1 MYSLYVCLARIKLLC
16 LMFTAKSVATGLK
29 QDVKAFLMMQTYC
42 VTCVCVHMPAC
53 FSVCLCVCVCVRAC
67 VRVCA
72 CMFVCVHVRVC
83 VCVCQREAKVGGVND
98 TESHITV
105 NVSTRVQALLLL
117 LFVTELVSCVK
128 FKVDVLGSHP

>member
-1 MYSLYVCLARIKLLC
+1 M
-16 LMFTAKSVATGLK
+16 
-29 QDVKAFLMMQTYC
+29 
-42 VTCVCVHMPAC
+42 
-53 FSVCLCVCVCVRAC
+53 RAC
-67 VRVCA
+67 VCMHVCMCA
-72 CMFVCVHVRVC
+72 CTGL
-83 VCVCQREAKVGGVND
+83 CVCQREAKVGGVND

>member
-1 MYSLYVCLARIKLLC
+1 
-16 LMFTAKSVATGLK
+16 MFTAKSVATGLK

-42 VTCVCVHMPAC
+42 VTCVCVCAYAC
-53 FSVCLCVCVCVRAC
+53 MLLCVFVCVCVCVRACVRAC